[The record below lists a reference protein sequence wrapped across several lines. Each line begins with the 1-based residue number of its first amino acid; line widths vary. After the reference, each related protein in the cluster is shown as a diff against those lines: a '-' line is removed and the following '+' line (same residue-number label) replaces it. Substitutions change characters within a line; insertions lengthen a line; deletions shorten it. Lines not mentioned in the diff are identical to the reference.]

1 MVALWVTTGGG
12 PSLAAPRFCVGR
24 ACFSAS
30 RVSPHPAAA
39 RLPTISPGT
48 VMNVVWFFQMLKGL
62 AGVLAGKGEPG
73 EDDKRAPKG
82 ASKSAGDAKPALE
95 KKRQ

>member
-1 MVALWVTTGGG
+1 
-12 PSLAAPRFCVGR
+12 
-24 ACFSAS
+24 
-30 RVSPHPAAA
+30 
-39 RLPTISPGT
+39 
-48 VMNVVWFFQMLKGL
+48 MNVVWFFQMLKGL